1 MAKEIKPLEKKNWT
15 SSFTLIGK
23 ACVADYTFKLDQ
35 HSDKSDWI
43 YNMMN
48 LRVDCGDKYG
58 RVACELMG
66 GYGAGRD
73 NVIYVHGKDE
83 NGRDDFENSYTI
95 DWEDRFDED
104 ILKDIGELCFIKVGI
119 EKDTK
124 NNIVTNKFLTPYDA
138 IAYVADNLQD
148 GDEIKVMGQLKYT
161 VYNDNVQVRKEVNR
175 IYLKGEKEEYKSEFT
190 QSMLLNKYSIN
201 KADKEKHVI
210 PITGY
215 ILEKFKEYNG
225 NDLTEGGT
233 VRGGKFVPLT
243 KTFDFEYTEE
253 NLEVRKKILDKFFKV
268 KKNVTQITCD
278 GFFIEGGAVV
288 EPTDIDISPDIQEM
302 IDAGMYTK
310 EEAVA
315 LCAGNRGREIRMCIT
330 RPTIRAVGEEDQKT
344 LQVQKFDDR
353 FDEESLTPDYLIR
366 KEDPDE
372 DEASAEDEELNL
384 DEVDDAA
391 WLNQLDL

>member
-1 MAKEIKPLEKKNWT
+1 MAKEIKPLEKKNWA

-43 YNMMN
+43 YNMMS

-83 NGRDDFENSYTI
+83 NGRDDFENNYTI

-175 IYLKGEKEEYKSEFT
+175 IYLKSEKEEYKSEFT

-233 VRGGKFVPLT
+233 VRGGKFVPLM
-243 KTFDFEYTEE
+243 KTFDFEYTED

-288 EPTDIDISPDIQEM
+288 EPTDVDISPDIQEM
-302 IDAGMYTK
+302 IDADMYTK
-310 EEAVA
+310 EEAIA

-372 DEASAEDEELNL
+372 GEDSAEDEELNL